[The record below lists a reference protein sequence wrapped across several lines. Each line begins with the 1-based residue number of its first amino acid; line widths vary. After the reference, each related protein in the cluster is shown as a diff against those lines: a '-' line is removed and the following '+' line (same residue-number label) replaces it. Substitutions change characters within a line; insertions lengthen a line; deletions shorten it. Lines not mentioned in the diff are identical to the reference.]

1 MTRRTAAAEHSIKRY
16 IVAGMMIVVVVV
28 FGIGGWAATATLSG
42 AVIGQGVVVV
52 ATRVKSIQHLKGGVV
67 RSIRVHDGD
76 HVKAGQ
82 ILVQLDPT
90 EAQATAA
97 IVMNTV
103 DDLLAMKARL
113 EAERDNFDQISF
125 PADLKKRASDPQSSA
140 ARAIS
145 AQSRLFKL
153 RLEARNGQK
162 SQLAERKAQLA
173 DEIKGYTSQSAAKD
187 KELAL
192 VQQELEGVTQLYQKK
207 LTPLTRLVSLQR
219 DAAGIQGDRSKLIST
234 IAQAKEKISEIELQI
249 IQVDQDLRKEVGKD
263 LTETISKLAEY
274 SERKT
279 TALDQL
285 KRTDIRAPENGVVH
299 RLAIH
304 TIGGVIKPGEQV
316 MMIVPSRDALEVEV
330 RIPSNEIEDVHL
342 GQTAA
347 LRFTALNRQTTPEIN
362 GKVNFVA
369 ADRIQDPR
377 TDASYYT
384 TRLVFDASELKKV
397 ENAKIVPGMPVEAF
411 IQTQARTAISYLVEP
426 IADQARRAF
435 KQ

>member
-1 MTRRTAAAEHSIKRY
+1 MTQGIAAAEHSIKRY
-16 IVAGMMIVVVVV
+16 IVAGMMIVAVVV
-28 FGIGGWAATATLSG
+28 FGIGGWAATASLSG

-52 ATRVKSIQHLKGGVV
+52 ATRVKSIQHLTGGVV

-97 IVMNTV
+97 IIMNTV
-103 DDLLAMKARL
+103 DDLTAKKARL
-113 EAERDNFDQISF
+113 EAERDDLDRVSF
-125 PADLKKRASDPQSSA
+125 PADLKKRGADPHSSA
-140 ARAIS
+140 ARAIA

-153 RLEARNGQK
+153 RREARNGQK
-162 SQLAERKAQLA
+162 SQLTERKAQLS

-187 KELAL
+187 KELSL
-192 VQQELEGVTQLYQKK
+192 VQQELDGVTQLYQKK
-207 LTPLTRLVSLQR
+207 LTPLTRLVALQR
-219 DAAGIQGDRSKLIST
+219 DAARIHGERSQLISM

-263 LTETISKLAEY
+263 LTETMSKLAEY

-285 KRTDIRAPENGVVH
+285 RRTDIRAPEDGVIH

-304 TIGGVIKPGEQV
+304 TVGGVIKPGEQV
-316 MMIVPSRDALEVEV
+316 MMIVPNRDALEVEV
-330 RIPSNEIEDVHL
+330 HIPSNDIENIHL
-342 GQTAA
+342 GQLAT

-362 GKVNFVA
+362 GKVNFVS

-377 TDASYYT
+377 TGASYYT

-397 ENAKIVPGMPVEAF
+397 DNAKIVPGMPVEAF
-411 IQTQARTAISYLVEP
+411 IQTRARTALSYLIEP
-426 IADQARRAF
+426 VAEQAKRAF